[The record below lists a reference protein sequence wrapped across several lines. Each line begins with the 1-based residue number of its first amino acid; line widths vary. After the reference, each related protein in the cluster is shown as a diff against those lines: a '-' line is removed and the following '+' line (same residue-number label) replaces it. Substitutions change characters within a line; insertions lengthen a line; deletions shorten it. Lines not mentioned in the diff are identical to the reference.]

1 MKNKELTYNKV
12 YKVSKKN
19 IAIIIIPIILTL
31 ILITII
37 FYYCIIYNSPKNKLK
52 RYLENYNYVCSKNI
66 CTKQKDNAQYSINL
80 KKINFEYTNLE
91 YEFFLSES
99 KLSLNIIENE
109 MVCNYTQD
117 KSTFFSE
124 VDKNSTSNS
133 RCKKYIE
140 DVNKYIEYFEDII
153 ESSEVDVNDLKK

>member
-1 MKNKELTYNKV
+1 
-12 YKVSKKN
+12 
-19 IAIIIIPIILTL
+19 
-31 ILITII
+31 
-37 FYYCIIYNSPKNKLK
+37 
-52 RYLENYNYVCSKNI
+52 
-66 CTKQKDNAQYSINL
+66 
-80 KKINFEYTNLE
+80 
-91 YEFFLSES
+91 
-99 KLSLNIIENE
+99 